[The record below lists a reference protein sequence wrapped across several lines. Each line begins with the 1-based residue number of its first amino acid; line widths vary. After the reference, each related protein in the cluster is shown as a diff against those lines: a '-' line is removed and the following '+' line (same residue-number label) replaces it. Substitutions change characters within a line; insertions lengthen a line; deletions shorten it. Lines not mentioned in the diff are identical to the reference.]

1 MRRKM
6 VQSSDQSGDVLPSMP
21 PEQFRVELHRQ
32 GDQPIGLRA
41 AWTSEQEGLVIYDV
55 REDAWLEDGWSF
67 FLFASFFGGPR
78 MRWNRNLNLRVS
90 IFSKILITKFTQ
102 MCDISGLI
110 EVFFLL

>member
-32 GDQPIGLRA
+32 GDQPIGIRA

-55 REDAWLEDGWSF
+55 REDAWLEDGCSF
-67 FLFASFFGGPR
+67 FLFASFVFGPR
-78 MRWNRNLNLRVS
+78 MRWNRKLNLS
-90 IFSKILITKFTQ
+90 
-102 MCDISGLI
+102 
-110 EVFFLL
+110 FFQNPYHKVYTDV

>member
-32 GDQPIGLRA
+32 GDQPIGIRA

-67 FLFASFFGGPR
+67 FCVCFLCFLGPEMESESELFPFFPKSLSQSLHR
-78 MRWNRNLNLRVS
+78 CV
-90 IFSKILITKFTQ
+90 IFQ
-102 MCDISGLI
+102 
-110 EVFFLL
+110 V

>member
-21 PEQFRVELHRQ
+21 PEQFRAELHRQ

-67 FLFASFFGGPR
+67 FFVCFLCFLGP
-78 MRWNRNLNLRVS
+78 
-90 IFSKILITKFTQ
+90 
-102 MCDISGLI
+102 
-110 EVFFLL
+110 E